1 MNGGSGITEIPA
13 GILRKTSLVDYPGHV
28 SCVFFLRGCNLR
40 CPYCYNAPLV
50 TDGGNDLRKY
60 AGAEFLSPSGLA
72 DFLRSRKNVLPAL
85 VLSGG
90 EPLLHPALPL
100 IIRTAKSLGYLIKL
114 DTNGTV
120 PDRLA
125 RFVADSSLRPD
136 FVAMDIK
143 TSPDRYWTELSGKQ
157 DDNGTEKGFFRS
169 ALAKSAEML
178 ESEYSPDCREFR
190 TVLVPGL
197 VERDDIK
204 AISEIIPDGSPWKFA
219 AFAPGECLDSSYNGI
234 RAYTDQE
241 AAGLVRYAASL
252 VPGAEMR

>member
-1 MNGGSGITEIPA
+1 MNGGSGITDVPA

-50 TDGGNDLRKY
+50 TDGGNDMKKD

-72 DFLRSRKNVLPAL
+72 DFLNSRRNVLPAL

-90 EPLLHPALPL
+90 EPLLHPALPH

-125 RFVADSSLRPD
+125 RFVSDSSLRPD

-143 TSPDRYWTELSGKQ
+143 TSPDRYGTELSGKQ
-157 DDNGTEKGFFRS
+157 DLNGTEKEFFRS

-197 VERDDIK
+197 VGKNDIK
-204 AISEIIPDGSPWKFA
+204 AISEIISDGSPWKFA
-219 AFAPGECLDSSYNGI
+219 AFAPGECLDSRYNGI
-234 RAYTDQE
+234 HPYTDQE
-241 AAGLVRYAASL
+241 TAGLVRYAASL